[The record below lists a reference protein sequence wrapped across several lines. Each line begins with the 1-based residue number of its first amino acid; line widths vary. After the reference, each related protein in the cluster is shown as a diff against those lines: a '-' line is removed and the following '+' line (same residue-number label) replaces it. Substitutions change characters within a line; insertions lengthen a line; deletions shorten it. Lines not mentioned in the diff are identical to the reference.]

1 MWRILARPSLR
12 TLAYVFWL
20 FAAYSVICTYIR
32 LVSAFSPVIAVSY
45 NSFFTLWLLIHSSL
59 SATLLSL
66 ATDGSSCLVFRS
78 RRIKKDSYHDLCH
91 NKSLAFSFD
100 TDVSQHRLTVSNPH
114 GMFLFQI
121 PRRFATPF
129 YLLR

>member
-1 MWRILARPSLR
+1 MFGIQESKDKKESCPEGFSHLQENS
-12 TLAYVFWL
+12 TK
-20 FAAYSVICTYIR
+20 
-32 LVSAFSPVIAVSY
+32 SPVK
-45 NSFFTLWLLIHSSL
+45 
-59 SATLLSL
+59 
-66 ATDGSSCLVFRS
+66 
-78 RRIKKDSYHDLCH
+78 KKDSYHDICH

>member
-1 MWRILARPSLR
+1 MFGIQESK
-12 TLAYVFWL
+12 
-20 FAAYSVICTYIR
+20 
-32 LVSAFSPVIAVSY
+32 
-45 NSFFTLWLLIHSSL
+45 
-59 SATLLSL
+59 
-66 ATDGSSCLVFRS
+66 D
-78 RRIKKDSYHDLCH
+78 KKDSYHDICN

>member
-1 MWRILARPSLR
+1 MFGIQESK
-12 TLAYVFWL
+12 
-20 FAAYSVICTYIR
+20 
-32 LVSAFSPVIAVSY
+32 
-45 NSFFTLWLLIHSSL
+45 
-59 SATLLSL
+59 
-66 ATDGSSCLVFRS
+66 D
-78 RRIKKDSYHDLCH
+78 KKDSYHDICH
-91 NKSLAFSFD
+91 NKILAFSFD

>member
-1 MWRILARPSLR
+1 MFGIQESK
-12 TLAYVFWL
+12 
-20 FAAYSVICTYIR
+20 
-32 LVSAFSPVIAVSY
+32 
-45 NSFFTLWLLIHSSL
+45 
-59 SATLLSL
+59 
-66 ATDGSSCLVFRS
+66 DK
-78 RRIKKDSYHDLCH
+78 KKDSYHDICH